1 MTARS
6 DPFAPN
12 SAHPIQ
18 TVYCAARIPTQG
30 MAAPSVFAGEC
41 KEKWK

>member
-1 MTARS
+1 MTTRFTA
-6 DPFAPN
+6 FAP
-12 SAHPIQ
+12 SGAQPIQ